1 MALYQRNDQTV
12 QTTLNQAV
20 YQQLFCLQMPATQL
34 ADHVQE
40 AFLGNP
46 LLAFDEA
53 EETLPAVKGSG
64 SDIIR
69 LENAPSS
76 HWDIHAYEDRNVTE
90 PAEYR
95 KSYTDHLTEQL
106 GQLRGLDKNTAALC
120 RYIINSLDPNGYLDC
135 PISTLAQELDVPLFL
150 MQQALFIVQML
161 DPIGSGARDLS
172 ECLVLQLAQK
182 SDFNELDLHMAKY
195 GLAELA
201 KCNYSKLAKMFGT
214 GLAQVKASAEVLRSL
229 NPIPSQGFSSSEET
243 EYIIPEASI
252 EVDGE
257 SIVISVN
264 GSASPRI
271 KLDEYYCS
279 LMNDANY
286 TEAQEYLKG
295 KLDDAKNLISGLE
308 FRRSTVIRVLE
319 TVVAIQKDFFLN
331 GAALK
336 PITMSELSDELG
348 LSVSTV
354 SRAIK
359 DKYVMF
365 GCSPIALK
373 DLLSQR
379 ISNTLLDEI
388 SADKVK
394 AELLSIIKAENKEK
408 PLTDEMISKLLSE
421 KGIYLSRRTVAKY
434 RYKANIPPA
443 SQRRRRK

>member
-1 MALYQRNDQTV
+1 
-12 QTTLNQAV
+12 
-20 YQQLFCLQMPATQL
+20 
-34 ADHVQE
+34 
-40 AFLGNP
+40 
-46 LLAFDEA
+46 
-53 EETLPAVKGSG
+53 
-64 SDIIR
+64 
-69 LENAPSS
+69 
-76 HWDIHAYEDRNVTE
+76 
-90 PAEYR
+90 
-95 KSYTDHLTEQL
+95 
-106 GQLRGLDKNTAALC
+106 
-120 RYIINSLDPNGYLDC
+120 
-135 PISTLAQELDVPLFL
+135 
-150 MQQALFIVQML
+150 
-161 DPIGSGARDLS
+161 
-172 ECLVLQLAQK
+172 
-182 SDFNELDLHMAKY
+182 MAKY

>member
-20 YQQLFCLQMPATQL
+20 YQQLFCLQMSAIQL
-34 ADHVQE
+34 SEYVQE
-40 AFLGNP
+40 AFLSNP
-46 LLAFDEA
+46 LLSFEEA
-53 EETLPAVKGSG
+53 EKLPDPPSTNNH
-64 SDIIR
+64 IIKI
-69 LENAPSS
+69 ENAPSAY
-76 HWDIHAYEDRNVTE
+76 WDIQAYTEHVQQE
-90 PAEYR
+90 PAEYQ
-95 KSYTDHLTEQL
+95 KTYTDHLTEQL
-106 GQLRGLDKNTAALC
+106 GQIKGLDKNTAALC
-120 RYIINSLDPNGYLDC
+120 RYIINSLDSNGYLDC
-135 PISTLAQELDVPLFL
+135 PVSTLAAELGVPLFQ
-150 MQQALFIVQML
+150 MEQALYVVQML